1 MRMRDYIAI
10 AGKNIRR
17 QRVRTALTIIA
28 MAISATIL
36 ITLTAISIGMREA
49 VVNTLNPESSLT
61 TITATTN
68 RSTSGNL
75 FGGAQEVSSDERKLD
90 DKAVEQLSKLEH
102 VQTVAP
108 ASGIWE
114 FKSFSVEGKD
124 KQFVAQAQGV
134 AANEATKKPLAAGE
148 FFQAGETRNVAVI
161 GYTYAKE
168 LGFGDKPDELI
179 GKQLRIT
186 TQNGYIGAGAVLPKV
201 GASEQELKQFAQTP
215 AVLQATIVGVTER
228 GVDENSLLVP
238 LDWARKVRTH
248 HIREG
253 EAIRAEDQ
261 LAKEGYTHVYVK
273 ADSAHHVEGVV
284 GAITNLGFGAT
295 STLAQLN
302 RMMQVSSIV
311 WVGLGAISLI
321 ALIAASLGV
330 VNTMLMSVTEQRYA
344 IGVWRACGATKGV
357 IARLFLLEACLLGL
371 FGGVLGAVTSFIVA
385 QFVNQQLDLVLRA
398 QNLATVSVA
407 VTPWWLLLGS
417 IGLTIIF
424 GAVSG
429 LYPAYR
435 AAKQDPSGI
444 LASN

>member
-1 MRMRDYIAI
+1 MKLQDYIAI

-17 QRVRTALTIIA
+17 QRVRTLLTVVA

-49 VVNTLNPESSLT
+49 VVSALNPDSSLT
-61 TITATTN
+61 TITATAN
-68 RSTSGNL
+68 PVVGKKL
-75 FGGAQEVSSDERKLD
+75 FGGAQEVAANDQKLD
-90 DKAVEQLSKLEH
+90 DKAVEQLGKLPH
-102 VQTVAP
+102 VQAVAP
-108 ASGIWE
+108 ATSIWE
-114 FKSFSVEGKD
+114 FRSFAIEGKD
-124 KQFVAQAQGV
+124 KQFVAQAQGIAV
-134 AANEATKKPLAAGE
+134 NDATKKPLAAGE
-148 FFQAGETRNVAVI
+148 FFQPGDTRNVAII

-168 LGFGDKPDELI
+168 LGFGDKPEELL
-179 GKQLRIT
+179 GKQVRIT
-186 TQNGYIGAGAVLPKV
+186 TQHGYIGAGSVLPKV
-201 GASEQELKQFAQTP
+201 GASEQELKQFSQTP
-215 AVLQATIVGVTER
+215 AVLQATIIGVTER
-228 GVDENSLLVP
+228 GADETSLLVP

-253 EAIRAEDQ
+253 EAIRTQDQ
-261 LAKEGYTHVYVK
+261 LQKDGYTHVYVK
-273 ADSAHHVEGVV
+273 VDSAQHVEQ
-284 GAITNLGFGAT
+284 ITEEITGLGFGAT

-330 VNTMLMSVTEQRYA
+330 VNTMLMSVTEQRFA
-344 IGVWRACGATKGV
+344 IGVWRACGATRGV
-357 IARLFLLEACLLGL
+357 IARLFLLEACMLGL
-371 FGGVLGAVTSFIVA
+371 FGGVLGAITSFMVA
-385 QFVNQQLDLVLRA
+385 QFVNQQLDIVLKA
-398 QNLATVSVA
+398 QNLATVTIA
-407 VTPWWLLLGS
+407 ATPWWLLIGS

-435 AAKQDPSGI
+435 AARQDPSEI